1 MPETDGR
8 VILVAGFTGSGK
20 SAWVIQQCQRATRL
34 LVWDSDQEWTK
45 RGLVEPVYT
54 IDALKERLIADIR
67 RPGRLRLGYAGPM
80 KLLLM
85 TTPNPAGRNR
95 EVSLFPVFCRLAW
108 TWIRSGPGK
117 KLVVEELADV
127 TTTSKAPDEWG
138 QIVRKSRK
146 HGADV
151 YGLAQRPA
159 EIDKTIVSN
168 AAEIH
173 SGFLAFPDDRAYI
186 AKCLGVSIDQVERLK
201 PLEYLHRNLR
211 TQQLTRGRVQF
222 R

>member
-1 MPETDGR
+1 MNPTDGR

-20 SAWVIQQCQRATRL
+20 SAWVIQQCHRATRL

-45 RGLVEPVYT
+45 RGLVEPAFT

-67 RPGRLRLGYAGPM
+67 RPGRLRLGYAGPI
-80 KLLLM
+80 KLTL
-85 TTPNPAGRNR
+85 AGKPPSPPR
-95 EVSLFPVFCRLAW
+95 VVPLFPVFCRLAW
-108 TWIRSGPGK
+108 TWIRSAPGK

-186 AKCLGVSIDQVERLK
+186 AKCLGVPIDQVERLK
-201 PLEYLHRNLR
+201 PLEYIHRNLR

>member
-1 MPETDGR
+1 MNDGR

-20 SAWVIQQCQRATRL
+20 SAWVIQRCHKATKL
-34 LVWDSDQEWTK
+34 LVWDSDQEWSK
-45 RGLVEPVYT
+45 RGLVEPAYT
-54 IDALKERLIADIR
+54 MDALKQRIIDNIR

-80 KLLLM
+80 KLTLAR
-85 TTPNPAGRNR
+85 AGGRPL
-95 EVSLFPVFCRLAW
+95 EVPLFPVFCRLAW
-108 TWIRSGPGK
+108 VWIRSGPGK
-117 KLVVEELADV
+117 TLVVEELADV
-127 TTTSKAPDEWG
+127 THTGKAPADWG
-138 QIVRKSRK
+138 EIVRKSRK

-173 SGFLAFPDDRAYI
+173 SGFLGFPDDRIYV
-186 AKCLGVSIDQVERLK
+186 AKCLGVSVREVETLK
-201 PLEYLHRNLR
+201 PLDYLHRNLR

>member
-1 MPETDGR
+1 VNQDGR

-20 SAWVIQQCQRATRL
+20 SAWVIQRCHRATRL
-34 LVWDSDQEWTK
+34 LVWDSDQEWSK
-45 RGLVEPVYT
+45 RGLLEPVYT
-54 IDALKERLIADIR
+54 IDELKQRLVEDIR
-67 RPGRLRLGYAGPM
+67 RPGRLRLGYAGPI
-80 KLLLM
+80 KLTLAAR
-85 TTPNPAGRNR
+85 PPAAAK
-95 EVSLFPVFCRLAW
+95 VVPLFPVFCRLAW
-108 TWIRSGPGK
+108 TWIRSAPGK
-117 KLVVEELADV
+117 TVVVEELADV
-127 TTTSKAPDEWG
+127 TTTGKAPDEWG

-173 SGFLAFPDDRAYI
+173 TGFLAFPDDRIYI
-186 AKCLGVSIDQVERLK
+186 AKCLGVDVRDVEALK
-201 PLEYLHRNLR
+201 PLDFLHRNLR